1 MQILSI
7 VQWYHFAYMVISIA
21 LLGFGVAG
29 TVISL
34 FRRALLKNFDHLLP
48 SLMIATG
55 FFMATVVSFSQ
66 PSGVR
71 FDSYLLFVDYS
82 QAGRLLF
89 TYLVLLLPFLSAA
102 LAIGMTFVRYADRIG
117 KLYFTNLLGSGLGGL
132 LAVGL
137 SWIIV
142 PQKLPVFIA
151 LLPMIAALWVLPRPF
166 PINWLAAFV
175 LNLGLIVI
183 FIIRPFSFNLSQ
195 FKDLSKTLNLPDV
208 EIIHE
213 QSSPFGY
220 IQVVSSPLLRHAPG
234 LSLTYPQTVPVRKV
248 IFKNGDWYGT
258 VAPLFPPGDTTV
270 YDYTTRVL
278 PYIIKARKKALVLN
292 SGSGED
298 ISLARSKATARI
310 VAVEPNSAVISLLKD
325 ELSKETM
332 GLLAAPELVM
342 HQEDPRTFLLK
353 DTEKYD
359 LISIPTIGAFGGSVG
374 LNAISEQYLLT
385 KDAFREMWKKLL
397 PEGVISVNCWMDY
410 PVRNPLKIL
419 ATMIEVLTESGVEHP
434 EQYIGAVRSWGT
446 LTMIVKKTPILQQ
459 EANLIRSFC
468 DRMLF
473 DPVLLPDIK
482 RHEREQYNM
491 LQDNDF
497 FQYVDV
503 LFSDQRETLYKN
515 YDFNIKPPTDDQPY
529 FSQFIRG
536 KSLSHLSQLFGNNAM
551 AFFEVGYLMVIITL
565 IQVTLVSL
573 LLIIVPLFHLGWHG
587 GKRWSVLLY
596 FGGIGIGFMFVE
608 IVLIQRFILYLG
620 SPIYAVAVLMC
631 ALMIFSGLGSY
642 FTSRLEL
649 KQIRVFTIFLAIIGL
664 LLVYSFSLTPIL
676 QQTIGLTGF
685 LKILI
690 MTLIIAPLA
699 FLMGLPFPLEIKR
712 LSQENPRLVPWA
724 WAINGCASVISAALA
739 TVIAVEMGFKWV
751 TILAAVAY
759 GLPLIT
765 TITAKK

>member
-1 MQILSI
+1 
-7 VQWYHFAYMVISIA
+7 
-21 LLGFGVAG
+21 
-29 TVISL
+29 
-34 FRRALLKNFDHLLP
+34 
-48 SLMIATG
+48 
-55 FFMATVVSFSQ
+55 
-66 PSGVR
+66 
-71 FDSYLLFVDYS
+71 
-82 QAGRLLF
+82 
-89 TYLVLLLPFLSAA
+89 
-102 LAIGMTFVRYADRIG
+102 
-117 KLYFTNLLGSGLGGL
+117 
-132 LAVGL
+132 
-137 SWIIV
+137 
-142 PQKLPVFIA
+142 
-151 LLPMIAALWVLPRPF
+151 
-166 PINWLAAFV
+166 
-175 LNLGLIVI
+175 
-183 FIIRPFSFNLSQ
+183 
-195 FKDLSKTLNLPDV
+195 
-208 EIIHE
+208 
-213 QSSPFGY
+213 
-220 IQVVSSPLLRHAPG
+220 
-234 LSLTYPQTVPVRKV
+234 
-248 IFKNGDWYGT
+248 
-258 VAPLFPPGDTTV
+258 
-270 YDYTTRVL
+270 
-278 PYIIKARKKALVLN
+278 
-292 SGSGED
+292 
-298 ISLARSKATARI
+298 
-310 VAVEPNSAVISLLKD
+310 
-325 ELSKETM
+325 M

-497 FQYVDV
+497 FQYVDE

-573 LLIIVPLFHLGWHG
+573 LLIIAPLFHLGWHG

-620 SPIYAVAVLMC
+620 SPIYTVAVLMC

-699 FLMGLPFPLEIKR
+699 FLMGLPFPLEIKC
-712 LSQENPRLVPWA
+712 LGQENPRLVPWA